1 MEIII
6 ILNYIIMIIMIIMI
20 ILYIIS
26 ILSTWWEYE
35 PGPLLWMVSAWG
47 AGVWGNQTGHR
58 QPQKSSLSPKIDPQD
73 LQRQRESSRSLLA
86 NSCWKIAQKWRS
98 VVFARA
104 GRLLP
109 EISRHRRRPGEP
121 TSPNLEWPSY
131 LPGLWVLIVIT
142 SLSSHCWCRHR
153 HLYHHHI
160 IVICCHH
167 QPSWIHQTWPPA

>member
-1 MEIII
+1 M
-6 ILNYIIMIIMIIMI
+6 
-20 ILYIIS
+20 S
-26 ILSTWWEYE
+26 GRTRQVT
-35 PGPLLWMVSAWG
+35 PK
-47 AGVWGNQTGHR
+47 TG
-58 QPQKSSLSPKIDPQD
+58 QPQKSSLSPRIQPQN

-86 NSCWKIAQKWRS
+86 NSCWKIAQKSRS

-142 SLSSHCWCRHR
+142 SLSSHRC
-153 HLYHHHI
+153 HLIVEVI
-160 IVICCHH
+160 IVIFS
-167 QPSWIHQTWPPA
+167 PSYHCYLLSSPAELNPPDLATSLNTAFSVSKIEIHTKTKVDILVHPNSETQIQF